1 MKKGFVIITII
12 AVIVLAASLSAQ
24 QIEYVGS
31 TLWSGVSD
39 IRVRDNY
46 AYCSCVNGVMIFN
59 ISHDSTINFVSKL
72 YLGGNGNGIEIS
84 GNYAYIADGIC
95 RLRILDI
102 SNPDNPI
109 LLGTCATGGSAVDIY
124 VSGIYA
130 YIADAVNGL
139 IMIDIS
145 NPINP
150 HILGIVSYNYYASKI
165 VKVQNNIAYL
175 NTSQRNTGATILRFI
190 DVADPLNPITLG
202 EYNPGYFAQV
212 SDIAVEGNYAFLVE
226 DNNRL
231 RILNISNPANP
242 ITIGSCQAYCGRDI
256 YLSGSYAYIGCTNNT
271 GLRIV
276 DISDPVNPMPI
287 VRYSTGGDARHVIV
301 DGNYVFLLSGLDYY
315 DSSLKNINISNPLNP
330 SLKSQYKLP
339 SGINNMYIS
348 DTLAYLASTTG
359 LKVSNIA
366 DPINPSVLADHYTGL
381 AFNSD
386 VCVSGNYAYLTG
398 FSNGFMVLFV
408 GNPTN
413 PHNIGGINNMGGT
426 GRIFIR
432 GNRAYLAN
440 SLAAQIIDIT
450 YPYHPVLLG
459 SVATPNNSKDIFS
472 DSIFSYVATYDYGL
486 EIIKTIN
493 PEYPQ
498 FVGGC
503 PTPGN
508 ATGIFVQEDYAYIAA
523 DFAGLQII
531 NISNPLE
538 PILAGNFDTPGRA
551 LDVFVMGEYA
561 YVADYYSVEIINIT
575 DPTNPT
581 FVTDFATPGKA
592 KAIFTQGNYLY
603 VSNYYSF
610 MILSFSTN
618 GFGEQRI
625 LPSSFSLSPNYP
637 NPFNSSTTIR
647 YNLPNESPVTI
658 DIYDILGRKVQTLLD
673 VKKQAGQHQVNWN
686 ADGLPSGAYFARL
699 RAGEQSQT
707 MKMILMK

>member
-1 MKKGFVIITII
+1 MKKGFVVTAII
-12 AVIVLAASLSAQ
+12 ALMVSVTPLSAQ

-39 IRVRDNY
+39 IRVRGDY

-72 YLGGNGNGIEIS
+72 YLGGKGNGIEIS

-95 RLRILDI
+95 GLRILNI

-109 LLGTCATGGSAVDIY
+109 LLGTCATGGSAVDICI
-124 VSGIYA
+124 SGIYA

-139 IMIDIS
+139 IIIDIS

-150 HILGIVSYNYYASKI
+150 QILGIVNYNYYASKI
-165 VKVQNNIAYL
+165 VKVRNNIAYL
-175 NTSQRNTGATILRFI
+175 NTSHRNTSGTILRFV
-190 DVADPLNPITLG
+190 DVADPLNPITIG
-202 EYNPGYFAQV
+202 EYNPGYFGEI

-226 DNNRL
+226 GYDRL

-256 YLSGSYAYIGCTNNT
+256 FLSESYAYIGCTNNT

-287 VRYSTGGDARHVIV
+287 VRYSTGGDARYVFV
-301 DGNYVFLLSGLDYY
+301 TGNYAFLLSGLDYN
-315 DSSLKNINISNPLNP
+315 SSLKNINISNPLNP

-339 SGINNMYIS
+339 SSINNMYIS
-348 DTLAYLASTTG
+348 DTLAYLASATG
-359 LKVSNIA
+359 LMVINIA
-366 DPINPSVLADHYTGL
+366 DPSNLSVLADYYTGMT
-381 AFNSD
+381 FESD
-386 VCVSGNYAYLTG
+386 ICVSGNYAYLTG
-398 FSNGFMVLFV
+398 FSNGFRVLFV
-408 GNPTN
+408 GDPANPQ
-413 PHNIGGINNMGGT
+413 NIGGNNGVGGS

-432 GNRAYLAN
+432 GNSAYLAN
-440 SLAAQIIDIT
+440 SIAIQIIDIT
-450 YPYHPVLLG
+450 CPYNPVLLG
-459 SVATPNNSKDIFS
+459 SVATPNNSKDIFA

-486 EIIKTIN
+486 EIIKTTN
-493 PEYPQ
+493 PVYPQ

-561 YVADYYSVEIINIT
+561 YVADYYSVEIINIA

-581 FVTDFATPGKA
+581 FVTNFATPGKA

-618 GFGEQRI
+618 GVEEQYKY
-625 LPSSFSLSPNYP
+625 PSSFSLSPNYP

-647 YNLPNESPVTI
+647 YNLPTESPVTI

-673 VKKQAGQHQVNWN
+673 VKAQAGTHQVNWN

-699 RAGEQSQT
+699 KAGQHSQT